1 MHTGMCIVGAFA
13 KYLENKSAL
22 IVALIKMR
30 RKSGRRG
37 RRSRKIIIKKSSFMP
52 LS

>member
-1 MHTGMCIVGAFA
+1 MCIVGAFA

-22 IVALIKMR
+22 IVALIRMR